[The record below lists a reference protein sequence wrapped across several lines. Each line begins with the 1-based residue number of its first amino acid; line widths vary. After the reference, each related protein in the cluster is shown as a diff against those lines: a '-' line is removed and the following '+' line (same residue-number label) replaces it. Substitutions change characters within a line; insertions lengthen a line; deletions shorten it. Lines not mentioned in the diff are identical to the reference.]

1 MKELRKLKYLKS
13 FIIGTI
19 IPSIIIL
26 SGVLAPR
33 VYNEEKLDINSQ
45 KTYLG
50 LILYYGLFNIVYVY
64 VSGKIDN
71 IFLDI
76 LITSFVSLYFTY
88 LI

>member
-1 MKELRKLKYLKS
+1 MKELRKLKYLKA

-33 VYNEEKLDINSQ
+33 VYNEEKLDLNSQ

-50 LILYYGLFNIVYVY
+50 LILYYGLFNVVYVY
-64 VSGKIDN
+64 VAGKIDN
-71 IFLDI
+71 LFFNI
-76 LITSFVSLYFTY
+76 LITTFVSLYFTY